1 MQSEF
6 DWERITQEARDDT
19 DREVCEARLAAGEG
33 MLVREGLEAQ
43 LREKGGPGWFHSCE
57 QGHRCHRGSRND
69 RTRVERDDD
78 RAFDSIRARPS
89 IGSGLRIE
97 SRIAET
103 GERNAEGNP
112 NRARIQFVFNSC
124 KFQFTRDESLAKNE
138 QFSYESRSR
147 KDRVVARWSIER
159 ARHARGNSMGSF
171 HGQCNH
177 ASRARKE
184 REAVLIAITE

>member
-1 MQSEF
+1 MSNETT
-6 DWERITQEARDDT
+6 I
-19 DREVCEARLAAGEG
+19 
-33 MLVREGLEAQ
+33 
-43 LREKGGPGWFHSCE
+43 GP
-57 QGHRCHRGSRND
+57 
-69 RTRVERDDD
+69 
-78 RAFDSIRARPS
+78 SIRFALDLQF
-89 IGSGLRIE
+89 GSGLRIE

-112 NRARIQFVFNSC
+112 NRTRIQFVVNSC
-124 KFQFTRDESLAKNE
+124 KFQFARDEYLAENE